1 MLSNRPAPARIPPP
15 GAPAEAGQPRAWQ
28 AAAAFLGIA
37 AVLFLVMGAVA
48 PHLPAESGPHL
59 APPFTGPSW
68 LAGWAQWD
76 SGWYHEIAT
85 KGYAYVAGQQSSVAF
100 FPAYPLVVRAARVL
114 VEDAYVAGIVV
125 TLLSGVGVAALL
137 ATWLRT
143 RLSPAAAWAALFAF
157 LLYPYAFYLYGVV
170 YADALF
176 IASLLGAFLLLE
188 ADRPVLAG
196 LAGAIA
202 TAARPL
208 GIVLVVGL
216 AVRAL
221 EQRGAF
227 RRKDGTAGPGGR
239 PDGTAGPGGRPEG
252 TARRVDWRRARPVDA
267 GVLLAVLGLAAW
279 CLYLSRRFD
288 DPFAFVTAQ
297 AAWHQ
302 GAGPETWLKVQFF
315 RDISDLSSP
324 RAWILFMAHPVLT
337 VAAACLVPRVF
348 RRFGAGYGVYTAL
361 LIGLSALSTKNFF
374 GMARYLLAAFPIF
387 AVLGELLVERPAIR
401 RVFLPASGVAL
412 VVLTAVFGTGYYLS

>member
-1 MLSNRPAPARIPPP
+1 MLSNRPAPARLSPP

-37 AVLFLVMGAVA
+37 TVLFIVMGAVS
-48 PHLPAESGPHL
+48 PHLPEASGPHL

-76 SGWYHEIAT
+76 SGWYHEIAS
-85 KGYAYVAGQQSSVAF
+85 KGYSYVAGRQSSVAF
-100 FPAYPLVVRAARVL
+100 FPAYPLAVRAARVI
-114 VEDAYVAGIVV
+114 VGNAYVAGIVV
-125 TLLSGVGVAALL
+125 TLLSGAGVAALL
-137 ATWLRT
+137 TTWLRT
-143 RLSPAAAWAALFAF
+143 RVSPAAAWAALFAF

-176 IASLLGAFLLLE
+176 IAALLGAFLLLE
-188 ADRPVLAG
+188 ADRPLLAG
-196 LAGAIA
+196 LAGVVA

-208 GIVLVVGL
+208 GFVLVVGL

-221 EQRGAF
+221 ERRGVF
-227 RRKDGTAGPGGR
+227 RRQEGPTAL
-239 PDGTAGPGGRPEG
+239 
-252 TARRVDWRRARPVDA
+252 ARRIDWRRVRPADA
-267 GVLLAVLGLAAW
+267 GVLLAVLGLVAW
-279 CLYLSRRFD
+279 CLYLWSRFG

-297 AAWHQ
+297 AAWDQ
-302 GAGPETWLKVQFF
+302 GAGPETWLKLQFF
-315 RDISDLSSP
+315 RDVADLSSP
-324 RAWILFMAHPVLT
+324 RAWVLFMAHPVLT

-348 RRFGAGYGVYTAL
+348 RRFGAGYGIYTAL

-387 AVLGELLVERPAIR
+387 AVLGELLVERPAVR
-401 RVFLPASGVAL
+401 RVLLPASGVGL
-412 VVLTAVFGTGYYLS
+412 VVLAAVFGTGYYLS

>member
-1 MLSNRPAPARIPPP
+1 V
-15 GAPAEAGQPRAWQ
+15 
-28 AAAAFLGIA
+28 FLGLA
-37 AVLFLVMGAVA
+37 ALLFLIMGAVA
-48 PHLPAESGPHL
+48 PHLPEASGPHL

-76 SGWYHEIAT
+76 SGWYHQIAT
-85 KGYAYVAGQQSSVAF
+85 KGYAYVVGQQSSVAF
-100 FPAYPLVVRAARVL
+100 FPAYPLVVRAARVIL
-114 VEDAYVAGIVV
+114 DDAYVAGIVV
-125 TLLSGVGVAALL
+125 TLLSGVAVAALL
-137 ATWLRT
+137 AVWLRS
-143 RLSPAAAWAALFAF
+143 RLSPGAAWAALFAF

-188 ADRPVLAG
+188 ADHPVLAG
-196 LAGAIA
+196 LAGAVA

-216 AVRAL
+216 VVRAL
-221 EQRGAF
+221 EKRGALS
-227 RRKDGTAGPGGR
+227 RASWRK
-239 PDGTAGPGGRPEG
+239 
-252 TARRVDWRRARPVDA
+252 ARPADA

-279 CLYLSRRFD
+279 CLYLWSRFD
-288 DPFAFVTAQ
+288 DPFAFATAQ

-302 GAGPETWLKVQFF
+302 GAGAETWLKFQFF
-315 RDISDLSSP
+315 RDVADLSSP
-324 RAWILFMAHPVLT
+324 RAWVLFMAHPVLT

-387 AVLGELLVERPAIR
+387 AVLGELLADRPAVR
-401 RVFLPASGVAL
+401 RVLLPASGVGL